1 MATQSGPVRSRA
13 SPRNKARSPR
23 SSMGRL
29 STTPTGSRRAR
40 GRATL
45 VVTWARLREARSR
58 ATEVRISARA
68 RPTAKARPTATAT
81 VRAKALA
88 IIKTTPRPRPT
99 AKAMVKATGTP
110 TARAKANARATAT
123 AIPATETATPTDT
136 RSRSRYQGGASTREP
151 LPGALSLSR
160 ALLTTRPDR
169 PNWMTPDVAIL
180 DTIGEPVANVPRL
193 QAANPGDVVAAFRS
207 ASTLATPSRA
217 RARRRCVVEEQ
228 GCTKGV

>member
-13 SPRNKARSPR
+13 SLRNKAGSPR

-29 STTPTGSRRAR
+29 STTPTG
-40 GRATL
+40 
-45 VVTWARLREARSR
+45 
-58 ATEVRISARA
+58 
-68 RPTAKARPTATAT
+68 TAT

-88 IIKTTPRPRPT
+88 IIRTTPRPRPT

-169 PNWMTPDVAIL
+169 PWMTPDVAIL
-180 DTIGEPVANVPRL
+180 ETIGEPVANVPRL
-193 QAANPGDVVAAFRS
+193 QAANPGDGVAAFRS

-217 RARRRCVVEEQ
+217 RAGRRCVVEEQ
-228 GCTKGV
+228 GCTQGV